1 MKQTK
6 YCNIVRLLKPF
17 FSTFPNVS
25 LKFLNRLL
33 ISMVWGRMSK
43 QELHLTGVFPIILVI
58 STKKLEKEAFSK

>member
-6 YCNIVRLLKPF
+6 YCNTVRLLKPF